1 MVGVVGSSPI
11 VPTKQNPRCAGLR
24 RRSFRIAFFVLG
36 MIPGK
41 LPSARDFRSARAR
54 GQAIPFFSGWPVS
67 WSWRRSGVRVTCSVM
82 ASASSWSSGFL
93 SWFVRCCSS
102 LMAVSLVGLSAS
114 VPGAMCRLRER
125 WQGLAVVAR
134 CLHRSPCVT
143 CTLGNCLGKAS
154 FEWGW
159 GRWGVAGYAGRAGTL
174 SPLACLPAG

>member
-11 VPTKQNPRCAGLR
+11 VPTKQNPRCAGLK
-24 RRSFRIAFFVLG
+24 RRSERIAFFVLG

-41 LPSARDFRSARAR
+41 FPSARDFRSARAR
-54 GQAIPFFSGWPVS
+54 GQAIPFFFGWPVS

-82 ASASSWSSGFL
+82 ASASNWSSGFL

-102 LMAVSLVGLSAS
+102 LMVVSLVGLSVS
-114 VPGAMCRLRER
+114 VPGAVCRLQER

-134 CLHRSPCVT
+134 CLSLLSRCDVHIGRLPREGV
-143 CTLGNCLGKAS
+143 
-154 FEWGW
+154 FRV